1 MAQPLPLQRFDY
13 DIPSQERAE
22 WPRLAAVT
30 AAGDRRTRV
39 SEIPGGGHTTKVMPE
54 RGTGTHGS
62 GGDRTGPAD
71 TRRIVG
77 VIVTYSWR
85 PEGQLF
91 TVREGK
97 NYIGADRVS
106 SEPDHQL
113 CHILIPND
121 TKMSAEHALILCRHG
136 RYDIIDQKSSN
147 GTFLGEELV
156 PLQGAELPNY
166 AEIRTGATVWSFI
179 KIEPPAGTATRAAPQ
194 PSAEEPQE
202 PPTPTDRRPS
212 KVL

>member
-13 DIPSQERAE
+13 DTPRQDPAERS
-22 WPRLAAVT
+22 RLASVT
-30 AAGDRRTRV
+30 ASSDRRTRV
-39 SEIPGGGHTTKVMPE
+39 GDIPGSGGHTTKVMPE
-54 RGTGTHGS
+54 RGTGAPGS
-62 GGDRTGPAD
+62 SGDRTGSAD

-166 AEIRTGATVWSFI
+166 AEIRTGSTIWSFI

-194 PSAEEPQE
+194 PSEPQE